1 VLTSVRTG
9 AGVTDPIAVAKA
21 RVRRSVE
28 HESMMI
34 TPCGPTAKPVL
45 LIHQVPSGWT

>member
-1 VLTSVRTG
+1 LTSVRTD
-9 AGVTDPIAVAKA
+9 AAVTDRMASTKA

-28 HESMMI
+28 QESTAT